1 MKQRAGHWVAVQV
14 EEAKIALSESP
25 SARIDLSRIAPEL
38 GVDVTRPSFDACVG
52 RLIEKVETTVGALL
66 RDAGVSTADV
76 DTVFFTG
83 GSSRVPRLRETVS
96 ALVPGARSVE
106 GDLFGSIGAGL
117 ALDARRKFD

>member
-1 MKQRAGHWVAVQV
+1 M
-14 EEAKIALSESP
+14 
-25 SARIDLSRIAPEL
+25 
-38 GVDVTRPSFDACVG
+38 
-52 RLIEKVETTVGALL
+52 
-66 RDAGVSTADV
+66 